1 MGNGEPNEVSA
12 AIADMEADF
21 AGREDLVTKLY
32 WLGREYEEYPDKYP
46 SARQKYEQIIGEYPD
61 SVEASQA
68 QLIIVEAY
76 EKLLQWYP
84 KCQTA
89 DYAAFRLGQ
98 MSMKAGELERAK
110 GFYELFLE
118 MVGPEDYRVERVEA
132 ELEKIDAM
140 L

>member
-1 MGNGEPNEVSA
+1 MG
-12 AIADMEADF
+12 
-21 AGREDLVTKLY
+21 LC
-32 WLGREYEEYPDKYP
+32 YEEMAGTGKI
-46 SARQKYEQIIGEYPD
+46 SE
-61 SVEASQA
+61 SQA
-68 QLIIVEAY
+68 QPVIVEAY
-76 EKLLQWYP
+76 EKLLERYP
-84 KCQTA
+84 KCPMA

-118 MVGPEDYRVERVEA
+118 IVGPEDYRVERVEA